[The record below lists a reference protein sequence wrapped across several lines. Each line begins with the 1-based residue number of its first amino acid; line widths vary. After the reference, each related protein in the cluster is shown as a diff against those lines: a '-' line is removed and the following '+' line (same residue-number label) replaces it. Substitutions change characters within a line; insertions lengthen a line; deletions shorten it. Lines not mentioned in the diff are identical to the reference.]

1 MKKYFQSF
9 LLMLQFFTRIPL
21 NINLP
26 CEMED
31 FRRGAAYFSLIGFI
45 IGGIQLL
52 IYVLLIRFLN
62 YNIISILV
70 VLSAVLITG
79 GLHLDGLGDTC
90 DGFFALKGSD
100 KIIEIM
106 KDSRIGTF
114 ACAAIVFDILIKVS
128 AYNNLIMKSGFLSIL
143 VIPILGRLSI
153 AFLSAMGNPAKPKG
167 SGNLFIKNIGFIQIL
182 INIIICMIICIPI
195 IGSTKTLTV
204 ILVSGLITFL
214 FNKFCIHKM
223 GGITGD
229 SFGANNELVEIVILI
244 ILSSM

>member
-31 FRRGAAYFSLIGFI
+31 FRRGAAYFSLIGFV
-45 IGGIQLL
+45 IGAIQLL
-52 IYVLLIRFLN
+52 IYFLFARVLN
-62 YNIISILV
+62 YNIIS
-70 VLSAVLITG
+70 VLIVFSAVLITG

-100 KIIEIM
+100 KVIEIM

-128 AYNNLIMKSGFLSIL
+128 AYNNLLNNGKFLSIL
-143 VIPILGRLSI
+143 VIPTIGRLSI
-153 AFLSAMGNPAKPKG
+153 ALLSDIGNAAKPKG

-182 INIIICMIICIPI
+182 INLLICVIICSLI
-195 IGSTKTLTV
+195 IGGIKTFTV
-204 ILVSGLITFL
+204 ILVSILITFL

-229 SFGANNELVEIVILI
+229 SFGANNELVEIAALI